1 MYMKLTQTE
10 LALRVGVSQ
19 QQISAILTKKAYAS
33 LPTAVA
39 IEIATGG
46 KYKVEDLVR
55 PEVAEALKTFLKL
68 RCPMFQ
74 NLFQENQAQ
83 SVEEEEKT
91 TVEVNK

>member
-39 IEIATGG
+39 IELATGG

-68 RCPMFQ
+68 RCPMLQ
-74 NLFQENQAQ
+74 KLSQENQAQ
-83 SVEEEEKT
+83 SVEKEEKT